1 MDYDKIEAK
10 GKICMN
16 DELRRLIWDVSSK
29 NRMLNDREILK
40 VLDIRI
46 RERDLKEYLKEIRF
60 LELQGANACYHP
72 VRKQLLIDAQNMR
85 NNMDLQLLD
94 VDFWP
99 VERIKLYRNLVI
111 VQTLF
116 HEIEH
121 MEQYRKAQSKLSDY
135 ESRLLRLC
143 YSATLYYERHRKEEE
158 IFENISKEEVLSY
171 FDFESDYYMEDPRER
186 MAQIRS
192 HQQILKL
199 IRSFYKEST
208 DIYQHEENEL
218 NFERIHGYK
227 FIKEEFV
234 APTIAFL
241 SGMTREEALKFF
253 KVDMECKELLNESLK
268 NSILRTYSL
277 EERLLFGLPIRMEEY
292 CEESKKLVF

>member
-1 MDYDKIEAK
+1 MMQEELFKI
-10 GKICMN
+10 
-16 DELRRLIWDVSSK
+16 IWDVSK
-29 NRMLNDREILK
+29 AGNLLNTREIERL
-40 VLDIRI
+40 LDIIVQSRN
-46 RERDLKEYLKEIRF
+46 LKEFLKEIRF
-60 LELQGANACYHP
+60 ECLENLKAAYHP
-72 VRKQLLIDAQNMR
+72 LKKRIIIDYENIRETIDTQLPHVSFFQDQ
-85 NNMDLQLLD
+85 
-94 VDFWP
+94 
-99 VERIKLYRNLVI
+99 ERKLYRNLI
-111 VQTLF
+111 FVQMLLY
-116 HEIEH
+116 EVEH
-121 MEQYRKAQSKLSDY
+121 MEQYRKVKSDLLDFESK
-135 ESRLLRLC
+135 LLRLC
-143 YSATLYYERHRKEEE
+143 YGPTLYYEMHQ
-158 IFENISKEEVLSY
+158 SEVTSFDYATIASILSY
-171 FDFESDYYMEDPRER
+171 FEFEAIYYMEDPRER

-227 FIKEEFV
+227 FIKEKFV

>member
-1 MDYDKIEAK
+1 MGFFHDQ
-10 GKICMN
+10 
-16 DELRRLIWDVSSK
+16 
-29 NRMLNDREILK
+29 
-40 VLDIRI
+40 
-46 RERDLKEYLKEIRF
+46 ER
-60 LELQGANACYHP
+60 
-72 VRKQLLIDAQNMR
+72 
-85 NNMDLQLLD
+85 
-94 VDFWP
+94 
-99 VERIKLYRNLVI
+99 KLYRNLI
-111 VQTLF
+111 FVQMLLY
-116 HEIEH
+116 EVEH
-121 MEQYRKAQSKLSDY
+121 MEQYRKVKSDLLDFESK
-135 ESRLLRLC
+135 LLRLC
-143 YSATLYYERHRKEEE
+143 YGPTLYYEMHQ
-158 IFENISKEEVLSY
+158 SEVTSFDYATIASILSY
-171 FDFESDYYMEDPRER
+171 FEFEAIYYMEDPRER

-227 FIKEEFV
+227 FIKEKFV

>member
-1 MDYDKIEAK
+1 MSFFHDQ
-10 GKICMN
+10 
-16 DELRRLIWDVSSK
+16 
-29 NRMLNDREILK
+29 
-40 VLDIRI
+40 
-46 RERDLKEYLKEIRF
+46 ER
-60 LELQGANACYHP
+60 
-72 VRKQLLIDAQNMR
+72 
-85 NNMDLQLLD
+85 
-94 VDFWP
+94 
-99 VERIKLYRNLVI
+99 KLYRNLI
-111 VQTLF
+111 FVQMLL
-116 HEIEH
+116 HEVEH
-121 MEQYRKAQSKLSDY
+121 MEQYRKVKSDLLDFESK
-135 ESRLLRLC
+135 LLRL
-143 YSATLYYERHRKEEE
+143 YYGPTLYYEMHQ
-158 IFENISKEEVLSY
+158 SEVTSFDYATIASILSY
-171 FDFESDYYMEDPRER
+171 FEFEAIYYMEDPRER

-227 FIKEEFV
+227 FIKEKFV

>member
-1 MDYDKIEAK
+1 MMQEELFKI
-10 GKICMN
+10 
-16 DELRRLIWDVSSK
+16 IWDVSK
-29 NRMLNDREILK
+29 AGNLLNTREIERL
-40 VLDIRI
+40 LDIIVQSRN
-46 RERDLKEYLKEIRF
+46 LKEFLREIRF
-60 LELQGANACYHP
+60 ECLENLKAAYHP
-72 VRKQLLIDAQNMR
+72 LKKRIIIDYENIRETIDTQLPHVSFFQDQ
-85 NNMDLQLLD
+85 
-94 VDFWP
+94 
-99 VERIKLYRNLVI
+99 ERKLYRNLI
-111 VQTLF
+111 FVQMLL
-116 HEIEH
+116 HEVEH
-121 MEQYRKAQSKLSDY
+121 MEQYRKVKSDLLDFESK
-135 ESRLLRLC
+135 LLRLC
-143 YSATLYYERHRKEEE
+143 YGPTLYYEMHQ
-158 IFENISKEEVLSY
+158 SEVTSFDYATITSILSY
-171 FDFESDYYMEDPRER
+171 FEFEAIYYMEDPRER

-227 FIKEEFV
+227 FIKEKFV